1 MAVPLSRLADIVE
14 VSKKEMDELG
24 LFASILGHIG
34 DGNFHESIIY
44 NKTDKVETAKVE
56 TCVKNMVKRA
66 LEMEGTCTGEH
77 SIGWGKKE
85 SLVWEVGHDTL
96 GVMVS
101 PQGGPNMQLDCQQLT
116 NLQKAIKS
124 ALDPNWIMLV
134 SRIPQYIKTSC

>member
-1 MAVPLSRLADIVE
+1 MEDLSTGADRGSRLIRSLGSTDVAVPFSRLADIIE
-14 VSKKEMDELG
+14 VSKKEMDDLG

-44 NKTDKVETAKVE
+44 NRRDPVETEKVE

-85 SLVWEVGHDTL
+85 ALVWEVGHDTL

-101 PQGGPNMQLDCQQLT
+101 REFTLGWLT
-116 NLQKAIKS
+116 I
-124 ALDPNWIMLV
+124 
-134 SRIPQYIKTSC
+134 C